1 MGNVQKI
8 LLYGEIPVNSYILEE
23 NGECYIIDPGYE
35 KERVIDYIKD
45 SGLSVK
51 GILLTHAHIDHV
63 GAIDAF
69 DVPVYLHEEEH
80 NILLNDE
87 LNGFEFYHRSKPYD
101 IKNIKIVTL
110 KDGDKLPLGDKY
122 IEVIHTP
129 GHTVGGVCYR
139 YNNDLYTG
147 DTLFKHTVGRWDFP
161 LGNLSKLKKSVVNLI
176 DSQEDN
182 VMIHPAHGESSTIGH
197 EKNHNQFYKEWKK
210 EISR

>member
-1 MGNVQKI
+1 MSNVQKI
-8 LLYGEIPVNSYILEE
+8 LLYGEIPVNSYILED

-87 LNGFEFYHRSKPYD
+87 LNGFKFYHRTKPYD

-147 DTLFKHTVGRWDFP
+147 DTLFEGTVGKWTFP
-161 LGNLSKLKKSVVNLI
+161 TGDLETLKKSVIRIIETEPEGMNI
-176 DSQEDN
+176 Y
-182 VMIHPAHGESSTIGH
+182 PAHGDSSTIGI
-197 EKNHNQFYKEWKK
+197 EKVYNHFYVNWKLGK
-210 EISR
+210 